1 MGPAIL
7 QAQEHSFSLPVFPD
21 RCRMICRSNRDA
33 GWCWRPE
40 GVLWIGSGQADVRG
54 QGGQEVCYFR
64 APGTKFDREGAE
76 HSCLRVVGCESEVV
90 GSKEVP
96 LCCHIRAAAANQQW
110 ACPGT
115 QELANHDANR
125 KDASTLYA
133 LAGWSS
139 KDETIRKKTT
149 NWISTRSKHHVY
161 SINQNHSKSIK
172 IYHDLSG
179 PKPRPI
185 ESNWSLLV
193 GCWFL
198 CHHRRPPFSATK
210 PTHAKAIKRL
220 TLVDHQAYGNQS
232 LSVLTNENRCLWMFT
247 HAFQCLQ

>member
-1 MGPAIL
+1 MYRFSFQPSERHNRGSSIDEQKVQPGCC
-7 QAQEHSFSLPVFPD
+7 QCGSCFHS
-21 RCRMICRSNRDA
+21 
-33 GWCWRPE
+33 
-40 GVLWIGSGQADVRG
+40 
-54 QGGQEVCYFR
+54 YFR
-64 APGTKFDREGAE
+64 APGTKFDREGEE
-76 HSCLRVVGCESEVV
+76 HSCLRVVGCESELV
-90 GSKEVP
+90 GAKEVP

-198 CHHRRPPFSATK
+198 CHHRRPALQ
-210 PTHAKAIKRL
+210 R
-220 TLVDHQAYGNQS
+220 HQADPCESHQATDTSWSPG
-232 LSVLTNENRCLWMFT
+232 LR
-247 HAFQCLQ
+247 